1 MIDLPTVTKEMNMN
15 KFTFT
20 VDVVTDSPVSFD
32 TQSVR
37 QILLSAVDGIG
48 SYAAVKAHDGESLTD
63 QGLKVWAKRCAGIS
77 LATPKPV
84 KTPKPKKSEVS
95 ETVEA

>member
-1 MIDLPTVTKEMNMN
+1 MQ

-20 VDVVTDSPVSFD
+20 VDVVTDSQSGVD
-32 TQSVR
+32 TNTVR
-37 QILLSAVDGIG
+37 QMLLSAVDGIG
-48 SYAAVKAHDGESLTD
+48 SYSAVKAHDGETLTD

-84 KTPKPKKSEVS
+84 KAPKAKKAETA
-95 ETVEA
+95 ETVEV

>member
-1 MIDLPTVTKEMNMN
+1 MK

-20 VDVVTDSPVSFD
+20 VDVVTDSSVCID
-32 TQSVR
+32 ADRVR
-37 QILLSAVDGIG
+37 QMLLSSVDGIG
-48 SYAAVKAHDGESLTD
+48 TYSAVKAHNSEALTD

-84 KTPKPKKSEVS
+84 KAPKAPKAKAETA

>member
-1 MIDLPTVTKEMNMN
+1 MQ

-20 VDVVTDSPVSFD
+20 VDVVTDWQSGVD
-32 TQSVR
+32 TNTVR
-37 QILLSAVDGIG
+37 QMLLSAVDGIG
-48 SYAAVKAHDGESLTD
+48 SYSAVKAHDGETLTD

-84 KTPKPKKSEVS
+84 KAPKAKKAETA